1 MINVYGSNDDLI
13 EIDGDICEEFGLE
26 LSEADNGVVIGFSCG
41 TLVHCRYDKTNL
53 WRLTVLVQGRAKIS
67 ISPATDV
74 DTDYSDTVTIDPEE
88 PVVWIT
94 KGQSY
99 IHNNRLIEL
108 S

>member
-13 EIDGDICEEFGLE
+13 KIDGDICEEFGLE
-26 LSEADNGVVIGFSCG
+26 LSEAYNGVVIGFSCG

-53 WRLTVLVQGRAKIS
+53 CRLAVLVQGRAKVS
-67 ISPATDV
+67 ISLATDI

-94 KGQSY
+94 KGVVWIIKRPVVHS
-99 IHNNRLIEL
+99 
-108 S
+108 